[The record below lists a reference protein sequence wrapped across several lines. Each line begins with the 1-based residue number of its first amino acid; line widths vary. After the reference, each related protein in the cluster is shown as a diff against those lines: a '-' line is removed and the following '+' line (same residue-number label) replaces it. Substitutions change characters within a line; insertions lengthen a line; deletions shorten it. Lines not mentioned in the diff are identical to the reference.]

1 MLIKAITKPKFPF
14 IVIFNKF
21 CSLPHPDLDKIR
33 YLRKGLENQSLKS
46 TIENNGNYYV
56 NKMNQLYEFMDSG
69 NSISIFRPRRMGKS
83 TMINDIAFL
92 YKKGKHFPY

>member
-1 MLIKAITKPKFPF
+1 MKGIFVIT
-14 IVIFNKF
+14 IIFKKF
-21 CSLPHPDLDKIR
+21 CSLPHPDQNEIIEIEEELDR
-33 YLRKGLENQSLKS
+33 QSLKS
-46 TIENNGNYYV
+46 AIENNGNYYV